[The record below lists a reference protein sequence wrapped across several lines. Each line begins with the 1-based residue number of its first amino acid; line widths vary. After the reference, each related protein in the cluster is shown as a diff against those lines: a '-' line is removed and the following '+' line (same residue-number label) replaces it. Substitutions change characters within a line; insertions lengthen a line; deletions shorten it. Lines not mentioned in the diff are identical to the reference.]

1 MHSQLPVIA
10 ATGSCLEEAG
20 GKDSLYVDPDDVS
33 GMAEAMNRILEDPAL
48 REKMIASGNIYLQRF
63 QENILADS
71 MSKVYSKC
79 FEGTESATISQQD
92 IQVEDYRMN
101 WSKRP
106 L

>member
-1 MHSQLPVIA
+1 MRFQRNSPNID
-10 ATGSCLEEAG
+10 EFR
-20 GKDSLYVDPDDVS
+20 
-33 GMAEAMNRILEDPAL
+33 RIVEDPAW
-48 REKMIASGNIYLQRF
+48 REKMITSGNIYLQRF

-79 FEGTESATISQQD
+79 FEGAESATISQQD

>member
-1 MHSQLPVIA
+1 
-10 ATGSCLEEAG
+10 
-20 GKDSLYVDPDDVS
+20 
-33 GMAEAMNRILEDPAL
+33 
-48 REKMIASGNIYLQRF
+48 MIASGNIYLQRF